1 VSTATPSGTDRVT
14 EPKQADRSLGEL
26 FGDLGGDLAT
36 LVRKEL
42 DLAKTEARQEVR
54 RATQSGAAFAAAAVA
69 GLVVVMFA
77 SAALAWLLDMWIN
90 RALAFLIVAAIWA
103 IVALV
108 AIQAG
113 KRRAAAIEPLPQ
125 TVESLKEDMEWAKQ
139 QKG

>member
-26 FGDLGGDLAT
+26 FGDLGADLAT